1 VRFESEG
8 SQMFKLILI
17 INILLFGLFTDLC
30 SQTSVVKSSNDSLGV
45 KLESIKNK
53 IHQIDKSIEGFEDD
67 LNKIENMINENLS
80 ISTSKFNE
88 LSNTIN
94 SLSDSLLTKENEIS
108 ILKIREN
115 LSFKRA
121 FLEARLKKGKNDYFE
136 WNGKLYKT
144 DFEDESKASPT
155 ILEIE
160 KLRVLNEEKQNE
172 FNNAIIQAN
181 SKVDYLNKLI
191 DDSKNQIKNLNKTI
205 TDQTLYWIIAILIL
219 LILVFSIFFFLKTKV
234 IEQKDTLSS
243 LKNAQKELENES
255 IQLFNK
261 IIQNFEQKL
270 DIASQQSPRTKE
282 IDHSLPIILGE
293 NIHRMKKKLKTMD
306 ESQATKVLN
315 KRIETLEE
323 KLNDMGYLIIDL
335 VGRNFDDGMELGKAQ
350 FIPDPN
356 LKAGERIISR
366 VIKPR
371 ITYNEKIIQNAD
383 VEISQGD

>member
-1 VRFESEG
+1 
-8 SQMFKLILI
+8 M
-17 INILLFGLFTDLC
+17 LFGLFTDLC